1 MDVQAHQPRKV
12 FRMATKYEFSGV
24 LNGFSLG
31 GSARWE
37 SRPPQTAVNP
47 ATRETEKVG
56 QNAYWLVNLMGAY
69 DVIDWLSLQIN
80 VNNVFE
86 KRYYNTNSWFGGY
99 IYGEPR
105 NIRATLSYGF

>member
-1 MDVQAHQPRKV
+1 
-12 FRMATKYEFSGV
+12 
-24 LNGFSLG
+24 
-31 GSARWE
+31 
-37 SRPPQTAVNP
+37 
-47 ATRETEKVG
+47 
-56 QNAYWLVNLMGAY
+56 MGAY

>member
-1 MDVQAHQPRKV
+1 
-12 FRMATKYEFSGV
+12 
-24 LNGFSLG
+24 
-31 GSARWE
+31 
-37 SRPPQTAVNP
+37 
-47 ATRETEKVG
+47 
-56 QNAYWLVNLMGAY
+56 MGAY

-99 IYGEPR
+99 IYREPR